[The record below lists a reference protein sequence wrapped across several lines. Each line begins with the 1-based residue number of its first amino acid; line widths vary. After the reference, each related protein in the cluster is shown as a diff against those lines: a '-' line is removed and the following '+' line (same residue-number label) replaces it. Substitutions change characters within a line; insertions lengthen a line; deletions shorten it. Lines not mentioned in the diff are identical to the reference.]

1 MIILAWWSW
10 LSGAGRCDVLNTH
23 GGPVL
28 TWPSTRRLDPLHNKH
43 KHILTLPVWYYYIFR
58 IYCWCKIS
66 IVCPESDSRI
76 TNIRYSVCELQKQNP
91 LYLISFY
98 PCNFNVFAVC
108 HLTLSW
114 RTLGAGSWIQST
126 SMPLISIFCIPFWY
140 IHLPNNIGLNF
151 NSCS

>member
-1 MIILAWWSW
+1 MFFGTFLMHIRSYRLGDPDCQALAS
-10 LSGAGRCDVLNTH
+10 VLDTH

-76 TNIRYSVCELQKQNP
+76 TNIGLLFCLWVYQEQKKT

-98 PCNFNVFAVC
+98 PCNFIVIAVC

-114 RTLGAGSWIQST
+114 LTLGAGSWIQST
-126 SMPLISIFCIPFWY
+126 
-140 IHLPNNIGLNF
+140 
-151 NSCS
+151 